1 VKGLQFAAPG
11 AAVAPP
17 AVTSTPLPQ
26 ASPAQP
32 PAAVGE
38 SNTLLVFMHLSV
50 LSGVLIPMG
59 GFFVPL
65 ILWLTNRSNPR
76 YDAQGKEV
84 MNWVIFVGIYCVVSA
99 VLIIVL
105 VGVLLLALGAVAVLV
120 FAILGALQ
128 ASKGQFYRYP
138 LPFRLIK

>member
-1 VKGLQFAAPG
+1 
-11 AAVAPP
+11 
-17 AVTSTPLPQ
+17 
-26 ASPAQP
+26 
-32 PAAVGE
+32 
-38 SNTLLVFMHLSV
+38 
-50 LSGVLIPMG
+50 MG

>member
-1 VKGLQFAAPG
+1 
-11 AAVAPP
+11 
-17 AVTSTPLPQ
+17 
-26 ASPAQP
+26 
-32 PAAVGE
+32 
-38 SNTLLVFMHLSV
+38 MHLSV

-65 ILWLTNRSNPR
+65 ILWLTNRGNPR

-84 MNWVIFVGIYCVVSA
+84 MNWVIFIGIYSIVSA

>member
-1 VKGLQFAAPG
+1 MLF
-11 AAVAPP
+11 
-17 AVTSTPLPQ
+17 
-26 ASPAQP
+26 
-32 PAAVGE
+32 
-38 SNTLLVFMHLSV
+38 
-50 LSGVLIPMG
+50 
-59 GFFVPL
+59 
-65 ILWLTNRSNPR
+65 RS

-84 MNWVIFVGIYCVVSA
+84 MNWVIFIGIYSIVSA

-105 VGVLLLALGAVAVLV
+105 VGVLLLLLGAVAVLV